1 MPASANYAASQC
13 RCGDRAPPSLGLV
26 IAGLGRS
33 VHSIDVP
40 RRIVLLGATG
50 YTGRLVAD
58 ALVRNKARPVL
69 AGRSSQNLAALGV
82 QLGKGLDTAVVDVR
96 HPETLIELLEAD
108 DVLVST
114 VGPFEALGRP
124 VIEAAVQCRAT
135 YLDSCSEPAVL
146 RSVYEEVA
154 PEAEAAGVVLVPGC
168 GFEFVV
174 GNLAAW
180 LALESAGNL
189 ATGVEVGYFVTGHAR
204 STSSVGARASA
215 GAAAL
220 APHFTWP
227 IAVGALEHLAIP
239 RMLPAIREVSVYMGG
254 PKSER
259 VARAGAQLVGA
270 AARLPG
276 VPAMVRWV
284 SGLPRSKDGPDE
296 TERASVSGFVTATAH
311 DAAGREL
318 RTVRL
323 GRVNPYTFT
332 GNFLA
337 WAAMRA
343 ARDGI
348 AGAGAVG
355 PVEAFGL
362 RALVEGCVAAG
373 VKAAI

>member
-1 MPASANYAASQC
+1 M
-13 RCGDRAPPSLGLV
+13 
-26 IAGLGRS
+26 
-33 VHSIDVP
+33 P
-40 RRIVLLGATG
+40 RRIVLIGATG
-50 YTGRLVAD
+50 YTGRLVAE
-58 ALVRNKARPVL
+58 ALVRNRARPVL
-69 AGRSSQNLAALGV
+69 AARSSQNLAALGV
-82 QLGKGLDTAVVDVR
+82 QLGKGLDTAVVDIR
-96 HPETLIELLEAD
+96 QPETLTEMLQPG

-124 VIEAAVQCRAT
+124 VVEAAIEARAT

-146 RSVYEEVA
+146 RAVYEEVA
-154 PEAEAAGVVLVPGC
+154 PAAETAGVVLVPGC

-189 ATGVEVGYFVTGHAR
+189 ATGVEVGYFVAGRAR
-204 STSSVGARASA
+204 GGSSVGARASA

-220 APHFTWP
+220 APHFTWRNGHLVEVRP
-227 IAVGALEHLAIP
+227 GEEIRRFPVDGGARSAIAVGALEHLAIP
-239 RMLPAIREVSVYMGG
+239 RMLPAIREISVYVGG

-259 VARAGAQLVGA
+259 AARAGARLVSA
-270 AARLPG
+270 ATRLPG
-276 VPAMVRWV
+276 LPATVRWI
-284 SGLPRSKDGPDE
+284 SGLPRSKEGPDE
-296 TERASVSGFVTATAH
+296 TERAGVSGFVTATAH

-343 ARDGI
+343 AGHGI
-348 AGAGAVG
+348 PGAGAMG

-362 RALVEGCVAAG
+362 PPLVEGCVAAG
-373 VKAAI
+373 VKAAN